1 MKPDPIALDD
11 EAPEWSDDINARA
24 VRLDQL
30 PPGLQAKLKVGRPKS
45 ADPKKI
51 VTLRLRTSLFEAYQ
65 AQGADWRARME
76 QVLADALPSGFAE
89 DK

>member
-1 MKPDPIALDD
+1 MKPDPTALDE
-11 EAPEWSDDINARA
+11 EAPEWSDDMNARA
-24 VRLDQL
+24 VSLEQL
-30 PPGLQAKLKVGRPKS
+30 PPGLQAKLRVGRPRS

-76 QVLADALPSGFAE
+76 QVLADGLPSGFAE
-89 DK
+89 EK

>member
-1 MKPDPIALDD
+1 MKPDPSSLSED
-11 EAPEWSDDINARA
+11 APEWSEDMNTRA
-24 VRLDQL
+24 IRLDQL
-30 PPGLQAKLKVGRPKS
+30 PLALQAKLKVGRPRS
-45 ADPKKI
+45 PDPKRI

-65 AQGADWRARME
+65 AQGPDWRARME